1 MKSKKQTLSNF
12 VLSTLLVLTL
22 CFSLCACGQ
31 KTSPVEDFEYE
42 FENGEVTITGYKG
55 SDLDIVIPDKIEERP
70 VTVIGEKAFEGYDME
85 SITIPYGITKIE
97 YKAFEDCVNLKTV
110 NLPDSLTEI
119 DGFSGCESLEKIKIP
134 DSVTGIG
141 DFAGC
146 KSLTEITLPDSITGF
161 SSRAFMNCTNLKSI
175 NIPKNIDDI
184 PDQLFYGCESL
195 TEIVI
200 PDGVSKIHNSAFG
213 ECINLESAIIP
224 SSVIMIADKN
234 AIGNDAFYGCDNL
247 TIYGDANSEA
257 EEYAQKYGIPF
268 VVK

>member
-1 MKSKKQTLSNF
+1 MKRFLSAIMSAILM
-12 VLSTLLVLTL
+12 LSVCFTL
-22 CFSLCACGQ
+22 CSCGQ
-31 KTSPVEDFEYE
+31 TASPVEDFEYE
-42 FENGEVTITGYKG
+42 FENGEVTITGYIG
-55 SDLDIVIPDKIEERP
+55 SDLEVVIPSEIEDRP
-70 VTVIGEKAFEGYDME
+70 VTVIGEEAFMGYDME

-141 DFAGC
+141 DFSGC
-146 KSLTEITLPDSITGF
+146 KSLTEITLPDSIDGLG
-161 SSRAFMNCTNLKSI
+161 SRTFMNCTNLKSI
-175 NIPKNIDDI
+175 NIPESIDNI

-200 PDGVSKIHNSAFG
+200 PDGVSRIHNSAFG

-224 SSVIMIADKN
+224 SSVIMIADES
-234 AIGNDAFYGCDNL
+234 AAGHDAFYGCDNL

-257 EEYAQKYGIPF
+257 EEYAKKYSIPF
-268 VVK
+268 VIK